1 MPRRNV
7 RRFVLEVLFLA
18 GVAAALTVADLRPA
32 AVIGLMAA
40 AWVVVALIEWSAW
53 LGEPH
58 YGRGLPPRY
67 YVPQVALPAPRPVE
81 QYRGGYPVLGI
92 HDDEPT
98 FVASTT
104 EWAAELADWPAAAEV
119 DTLEETQVS
128 APEHRV
134 VPLPPPIHEQETVA
148 AGLFLPEVE
157 KTLPAVPEPEL
168 EPEPAS
174 EPEAE
179 PEAEP
184 KPAPVAAVAEAAV
197 AAAIVEAA
205 IPSVVAPVAPK
216 LPEVVP
222 VPVPERERE
231 REPEPRPVLSLP
243 PRPPSTVL
251 HHVDPL
257 AGAGRGRFRRRRVAD
272 VATVEV
278 QDGPPPGRVL
288 PSRMQ
293 ADG

>member
-40 AWVVVALIEWSAW
+40 AWVVVALIEWSTW

-67 YVPQVALPAPRPVE
+67 YVPQVALPPPRAVE

-104 EWAAELADWPAAAEV
+104 EWAAELADWPATSPV
-119 DTLEETQVS
+119 DELEETQVS
-128 APEHRV
+128 APEDRV

-148 AGLFLPEVE
+148 ADFFLPEAE
-157 KTLPAVPEPEL
+157 EEAPPAV
-168 EPEPAS
+168 
-174 EPEAE
+174 AE
-179 PEAEP
+179 PESQPES
-184 KPAPVAAVAEAAV
+184 APVAAIADAV
-197 AAAIVEAA
+197 VGAAIVEAA
-205 IPSVVAPVAPK
+205 VPPVGDPVRAPR
-216 LPEVVP
+216 PEVV
-222 VPVPERERE
+222 
-231 REPEPRPVLSLP
+231 REPKPELSLP
-243 PRPPSTVL
+243 PRPPSIVL

-257 AGAGRGRFRRRRVAD
+257 AGTGRGRFRRRRVPEVGA
-272 VATVEV
+272 VEV
-278 QDGPPPGRVL
+278 QDGPPPGRAL
-288 PSRMQ
+288 PSRMRPE
-293 ADG
+293 G

>member
-18 GVAAALTVADLRPA
+18 GVAAALTVANLRPA

-67 YVPQVALPAPRPVE
+67 YVPQVALPPPRAVE

-104 EWAAELADWPAAAEV
+104 EWAAELADWPAAGAV

-128 APEHRV
+128 APEDRV

-148 AGLFLPEVE
+148 AGLYVPEVE
-157 KTLPAVPEPEL
+157 EEPGPPEPE
-168 EPEPAS
+168 
-174 EPEAE
+174 
-179 PEAEP
+179 
-184 KPAPVAAVAEAAV
+184 PAPVAAKADALIG
-197 AAAIVEAA
+197 AAIVEGAV
-205 IPSVVAPVAPK
+205 PSVSEPISN
-216 LPEVVP
+216 VVREP
-222 VPVPERERE
+222 VPVG
-231 REPEPRPVLSLP
+231 VLSLQ

-251 HHVDPL
+251 HRVDPL
-257 AGAGRGRFRRRRVAD
+257 AGSGRGRFRRGRIVD
-272 VATVEV
+272 VTTVEV
-278 QDGPPPGRVL
+278 QDGPPPDRVL
-288 PSRMQ
+288 PSRLRPG
-293 ADG
+293 D

>member
-67 YVPQVALPAPRPVE
+67 YVPQVALPPPRAVE

-104 EWAAELADWPAAAEV
+104 EWAAELADWPAAGAV
-119 DTLEETQVS
+119 DTLDETQVS
-128 APEHRV
+128 APEDRV

-148 AGLFLPEVE
+148 AGFLAPELDE
-157 KTLPAVPEPEL
+157 EPEPE
-168 EPEPAS
+168 PEH
-174 EPEAE
+174 E
-179 PEAEP
+179 
-184 KPAPVAAVAEAAV
+184 PAPVGAVADAV
-197 AAAIVEAA
+197 IAAAIVEAA
-205 IPSVVAPVAPK
+205 VPPVVEPVEAPLPK
-216 LPEVVP
+216 VV
-222 VPVPERERE
+222 
-231 REPEPRPVLSLP
+231 REPQPEPARVLSLP
-243 PRPPSTVL
+243 PRPASTVL
-251 HHVDPL
+251 HRIDPL
-257 AGAGRGRFRRRRVAD
+257 AGSGRGRFLRRREAD
-272 VATVEV
+272 VETVEV
-278 QDGPPPGRVL
+278 QDGPPPDRVL
-288 PSRMQ
+288 PNRVLAGS
-293 ADG
+293 